1 MLNAEEGARAR
12 TVSSMVAK
20 PSTGDRAGQQ
30 PINKHL
36 DPSPNH
42 TPFISCLEI
51 CP

>member
-1 MLNAEEGARAR
+1 MLNAEEGVRAR

-20 PSTGDRAGQQ
+20 PSTGDGAGQKL
-30 PINKHL
+30 INKHL

-42 TPFISCLEI
+42 IPFIPCLEI

>member
-1 MLNAEEGARAR
+1 MLNAEEGARAK

-20 PSTGDRAGQQ
+20 PSAGDRAGQQ

-42 TPFISCLEI
+42 MPFISCPEI